1 MDWVRTTLLL
11 TSVLFIHHGE
21 AAFQLRAS
29 TPEEIQQMR
38 MHMHRVP
45 ESGPVDIQLDKAEN
59 TKLFKAL
66 EIDWWFLAR
75 NTAMSILISVT
86 LVVGLCTC
94 IKFGEGKQAEHW
106 GQWAARNAD
115 PEEKEKWDTIEERMQ
130 TTDVASCV
138 EATDYQQMLKNVA
151 TQVRTDKSNAKS
163 QVGALRSFV
172 ARSFAKFH
180 INDMN
185 NAAGAVLHG
194 MPAPEAMH
202 WLQLQPKPFQSNIK

>member
-1 MDWVRTTLLL
+1 MDSVRTTLLL

-45 ESGPVDIQLDKAEN
+45 ETNPVDIQLDKAEN

-66 EIDWWFLAR
+66 DIDWWFLAR
-75 NTAMSILISVT
+75 NTAMSILITVT

-106 GQWAARNAD
+106 GQQTD
-115 PEEKEKWDTIEERMQ
+115 SEEKEKWDTIEERMQ
-130 TTDVASCV
+130 SKDVASCV

-151 TQVRTDKSNAKS
+151 AQVRTDKSNAKS

-185 NAAGAVLHG
+185 NSAGAVLHG

-202 WLQLQPKPFQSNIK
+202 WLQLQPKSFQGSNIK